1 MILSTLPILAFLFT
15 FVLNQKRIIYLIQIL
30 KSIIMKRVTLFF
42 LATFVAFAM
51 FAQNAAET
59 TKSVANPNAPEI
71 TFDKT
76 VHDYGTIPYQ
86 GDGKCEF
93 KFTNTGKEPLILTNV
108 RSSCGCTVPKWPRE
122 PILPGQSDI
131 IKVEYKTNRIG
142 KINKTITVQS
152 NARTSSLV
160 LRIEGQVLKPEQ
172 ETTPANSGTLGTSK

>member
-1 MILSTLPILAFLFT
+1 
-15 FVLNQKRIIYLIQIL
+15 
-30 KSIIMKRVTLFF
+30 MKRFTLFF
-42 LATFVAFAM
+42 LATFFGFTV

-59 TKSVANPNAPEI
+59 TKAVENQNAPEI
-71 TFDKT
+71 EFDKT
-76 VHDYGTIPYQ
+76 VHDYGTVPYQ

-122 PILPGQSDI
+122 PILPGQSDV

-152 NARTSSLV
+152 NAKTSSLV
-160 LRIEGQVLKPEQ
+160 LRIQGQVLKPEASTAPTNTQ
-172 ETTPANSGTLGTSK
+172 TLGTSK